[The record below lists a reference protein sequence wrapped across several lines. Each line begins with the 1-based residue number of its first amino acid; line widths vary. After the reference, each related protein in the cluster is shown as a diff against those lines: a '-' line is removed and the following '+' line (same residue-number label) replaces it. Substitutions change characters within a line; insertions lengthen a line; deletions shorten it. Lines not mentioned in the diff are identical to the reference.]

1 MKTQIASNHGLAA
14 LLAMALLT
22 TIASA
27 QNVGIGTT
35 TPRSKLSVNGS
46 TASGGLAIGDATY
59 TSTLGT
65 IAPLNGAI
73 IQGRVG
79 IGITTPGTLLS
90 NFNDNII
97 GSNNRGANLSSI
109 TWHTNSDGY
118 VASLYN
124 SSTAVGSA
132 GGLSVKVASTS
143 VEGNALD
150 ISSGTVATD
159 IGSAMLV
166 VKNTGDV
173 GIATPA
179 PQSRLDVRG
188 TTKVLASNGIQTGE
202 LWSGTSNVSGFEVF
216 ADPATGDSYGA
227 FQREGVNPCLHL
239 AKPAGPP
246 AGSIFVSFLVGG
258 AGVGSITYT
267 GSGTSYNT
275 TSDERLKENIQPS
288 SKGLADVM
296 KIQVSDYNYKAS
308 PDRAETGFI
317 AQQLH
322 TVFPNA
328 VTPGGEDPAENPW
341 TVDYGRVT
349 PVLVKATQELAE
361 KVAALE
367 AENAKL
373 KDQLTRLDALAAR
386 MDALEEGVAVSAVAP
401 TDDAGGTMVRAD

>member
-1 MKTQIASNHGLAA
+1 MKTSLAPRIGIASLLATA
-14 LLAMALLT
+14 LL
-22 TIASA
+22 IPVASS

-35 TPRSKLSVNGS
+35 TPRSKLSVNGT

-65 IAPLNGAI
+65 VAPTNGAI
-73 IQGRVG
+73 IQGDVGIGSLAPQGRLHVITGVDNDGIALSHSGLSNMVMLNSNINGAYLGFNNVDANPDAQALAWIQHRPTDHPGDEASDLIYQISTPVGDHVFRNRVG
-79 IGITTPGTLLS
+79 I
-90 NFNDNII
+90 FN
-97 GSNNRGANLSSI
+97 G
-109 TWHTNSDGY
+109 
-118 VASLYN
+118 
-124 SSTAVGSA
+124 
-132 GGLSVKVASTS
+132 
-143 VEGNALD
+143 
-150 ISSGTVATD
+150 
-159 IGSAMLV
+159 
-166 VKNTGDV
+166 
-173 GIATPA
+173 A
-179 PQSRLDVRG
+179 PQSALDVRG

-216 ADPATGDSYGA
+216 ADPTTGDAYGA

-258 AGVGSITYT
+258 TGVGSITYT

-308 PDRAETGFI
+308 PERFETGFI

-328 VTPGGEDPAENPW
+328 VTEGGEDPTENPW

-401 TDDAGGTMVRAD
+401 AGDAAGTMVRAD